1 MLLVTGIDM
10 TDILILAIIF
20 GGLFIF
26 GFYLGNQFGRTAQ
39 IREDIQRARDANI
52 IARIQ
57 NN

>member
-1 MLLVTGIDM
+1 MTG
-10 TDILILAIIF
+10 ILILALIF
-20 GGLFIF
+20 GGLLTV
-26 GFYLGNQFGRTAQ
+26 GFYLGNQFGRTAR

>member
-1 MLLVTGIDM
+1 M
-10 TDILILAIIF
+10 TDILILALIF
-20 GGLFIF
+20 GGLFTF
-26 GFYLGNQFGRTAQ
+26 GFYLGNQFGRTAH

>member
-1 MLLVTGIDM
+1 M
-10 TDILILAIIF
+10 TEIFILALIF
-20 GGLFIF
+20 AGLFTT